1 MRVVIIGASHS
12 GLSAAIDLK
21 RLDPEIEVLLI
32 DQQKKEDL
40 GYISNGINLFY
51 QGYIKK
57 LEQAVTRFNELVQR
71 GIILYTETRVTKIE
85 PQKKTLKYQKIGEE
99 EAKVMCYDRLILAT
113 GSSPQHQRSNIQT
126 LANVINYKNRAE
138 SQETLELLKKAQK
151 VAIIGGGY
159 IGVELADVLIKNGKE
174 VHLIDSMDDILFRY
188 FDPVMVQDVE
198 KAICAAG
205 VHYHPQEFGVQFVT
219 EEDQVTALRLKD
231 ETIAVDLVISPKAL
245 RPNVALFH
253 GMIDLHED
261 NTVIV
266 NEYLQTSQ
274 PDIYA
279 IGDIVPITI
288 SAKNVHVFMPLVSRA
303 LRMGRAA
310 ALNIAGIKTAFSLAD
325 CVTLSKVFGYF
336 LGSCGMVEEEAAFQ
350 GIDVHTT
357 VCDLP
362 LRENALA
369 EKPSHFVKA
378 KINYEAG
385 TRKILGIQ
393 LLSRKSLVEELNS
406 ACMVLHKPL
415 TLDELSVEIFCFSPN
430 MTDRYNFLNQLAFNA
445 LLAEK
450 TVSSEKK

>member
-57 LEQAVTRFNELVQR
+57 LEQAVTRFNELVKR
-71 GIILYTETRVTKIE
+71 GIIFYTETRVLKIE
-85 PQKKTLKYQKIGEE
+85 PQQKIVEYQQLGATERKTLR
-99 EAKVMCYDRLILAT
+99 YDRLILAT
-113 GSSPQHQRSNIQT
+113 GSSPQQQRTGTQPMS
-126 LANVINYKNRAE
+126 NVINYKSRTE
-138 SQETLELLKKAQK
+138 SQKTLELLQQAQK
-151 VAIIGGGY
+151 VAIVGGGY
-159 IGVELADVLIKNGKE
+159 IGVELADVLIKNDKE

-188 FDPVMVQDVE
+188 FDPEMVQDVE

-205 VHYHPQEFGVQFVT
+205 VHYHPQEFAVQFVT
-219 EEDQVTALRLKD
+219 DEERVTALRLKD

-245 RPNVALFH
+245 RPNAELFR
-253 GMIDLHED
+253 GVIDLHED

-266 NEYLQTSQ
+266 DEYLQTSQ

-310 ALNIAGIKTAFSLAD
+310 ALNIAGIKTAYSLAD

-350 GIDVHTT
+350 GIDVHTL

-385 TRKILGIQ
+385 SGKILGIQ
-393 LLSRKSLVEELNS
+393 LLSRKPLVEELNS
-406 ACMVLHKPL
+406 ACMALHKPL
-415 TLDELSVEIFCFSPN
+415 TLNELAVEMFCFSPN

-450 TVSSEKK
+450 AVCGEKK